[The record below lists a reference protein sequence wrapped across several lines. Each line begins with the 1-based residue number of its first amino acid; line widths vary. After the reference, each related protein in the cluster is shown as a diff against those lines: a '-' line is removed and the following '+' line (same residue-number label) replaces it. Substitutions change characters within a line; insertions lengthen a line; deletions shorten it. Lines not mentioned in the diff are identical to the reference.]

1 MSIKC
6 FVCALLLL
14 FQRVCQIVIFASYV
28 AAAYHTL
35 SHRPW
40 STLPNQCLPYL
51 ILHYNTLP
59 YPTLLPLRPYFL
71 FYIYILFYITSK
83 TLSTVHR
90 MISMRHSGI
99 PFFGY
104 YPGAKAVTSLLRV
117 AANLVPQVLLPGK
130 PCVTLLVYRVYK
142 SVVSIISTLFD

>member
-1 MSIKC
+1 
-6 FVCALLLL
+6 
-14 FQRVCQIVIFASYV
+14 
-28 AAAYHTL
+28 
-35 SHRPW
+35 
-40 STLPNQCLPYL
+40 
-51 ILHYNTLP
+51 
-59 YPTLLPLRPYFL
+59 
-71 FYIYILFYITSK
+71 
-83 TLSTVHR
+83 

-142 SVVSIISTLFD
+142 SVVSIISTIFD